1 MKLKK
6 TTVIENFIKVANN
19 YPNRTAL
26 NVNDQ
31 NYSYSE
37 ILNKV
42 NLISKNLLSMCKK
55 EKIIAIF
62 MDRSFLQITSLLA
75 CLKSDKSFIILDE
88 KIPLNKRHLIL
99 KELKIKTILIDNIE
113 KKFKYKGIKF
123 LGKKK
128 FLKKNNFNLINDT
141 YNNDIVYYVYTSG
154 STGEP
159 KGVQISNTNLLN
171 FVSGCQKIFRFN
183 KKDRFI
189 LLPYLSFDLSVFPLW
204 NSLIAGATLYY
215 PNGSD
220 ILYPI
225 NYIKKNKISIYCSVP
240 SQIDIITNIL
250 KKQKFSCSSIR
261 LSVFCGE
268 PLKYYQIFQWKKY
281 FKKSKNFNTYGPSE
295 TTCFNTFFEITKI
308 SKEKLSEVISI
319 GKAMPNNTIQLKN
332 KEIVISGKQISKGYV
347 DQKFN
352 KGKFIFK
359 GEKKFYRTGDYAKKV
374 GKNYF
379 FLGRRDKQIKI
390 SGYRVELG
398 DVEQNISRALNNKNV
413 LVFYKKN
420 KIFAVVENNSILND
434 KQQQLIEENLAKHM
448 IPKKIFFLPRFPL
461 NKNMKI
467 DNKIIINKFKNE
479 Y

>member
-6 TTVIENFIKVANN
+6 NTVIENFIKVANDF
-19 YPNRTAL
+19 PNRVAL
-26 NVNDQ
+26 NVNNQ
-31 NYSYSE
+31 NYTYSQ
-37 ILNKV
+37 ILKKA
-42 NLISKNLLSMCKK
+42 NLISQNLLSMCKK

-62 MDRSFLQITSLLA
+62 MDRSFLQITSILA

-88 KIPLNKRHLIL
+88 KIPLNKKHLIL
-99 KELKIKTILIDNIE
+99 KKLKINIVLIDNIK
-113 KKFKYKGIKF
+113 KKFKYKGVKF
-123 LGKKK
+123 LCKKK
-128 FLKKNNFNLINDT
+128 ILKRNNFTLTNDT
-141 YNNDIVYYVYTSG
+141 YNNDIVYYIYTSG

-171 FVSGCQKIFRFN
+171 FVSGCQKIFKFN

-189 LLPYLSFDLSVFPLW
+189 LLPYLSFDLSVFSLW
-204 NSLIAGATLYY
+204 NSLMTGSAVYY

-220 ILYPI
+220 ILYPL
-225 NYIKKNKISIYCSVP
+225 NFIKKNKISVYCSVP

-268 PLKYYQIFQWKKY
+268 PLKYYQISQWKKY
-281 FKKSKNFNTYGPSE
+281 FGKSKNFNTYGPSE
-295 TTCFNTFFEITKI
+295 TTCFNTFFEVAKI
-308 SKEKLSEVISI
+308 SKEKLSEIVPI

-332 KEIVISGKQISKGYV
+332 KEIVISGKQVSKGYV

-352 KGKFIFK
+352 NGKFIFK
-359 GEKKFYRTGDYAKKV
+359 GEGIFYRTGDYAKKI
-374 GKNYF
+374 GGNYF
-379 FLGRRDKQIKI
+379 FLGRKDKQVKI

-398 DVEQNISRALNNKNV
+398 DVEQNISKALNNKNV
-413 LVFYKKN
+413 LVFCKKN
-420 KIFAVVENNSILND
+420 KIFAVIEGNSKLND
-434 KQQQLIEENLAKHM
+434 KQQRLIEKNLANHM
-448 IPKKIFFLPRFPL
+448 IPKKIFFLHKFPL

-467 DNKIIINKFKNE
+467 DNKMIIKKFKNE